1 MVRATQQWRRHS
13 FFRKSAL
20 GDAVKQLGLPE
31 GAQVTCA
38 HLVELKPRRDEDAIT
53 MQDVDEATTK
63 ALKEPSIKAL
73 VVVGD
78 NGGRVVVC
86 DGHLSTPSFL
96 PPFDSR
102 SLHVH
107 AVTRGSEKDVASV
120 GAVVAAVGSS
130 RDGSYLLRTFAV
142 SDDGAFAGGV
152 AELPLTKDAPASLA
166 LRSDGR
172 LCAIGLESGSVTLV
186 SVGASI
192 ACSEDDLSRNP
203 VAPGDKPRL
212 VDFADAAARRI
223 GRQLQTDKAD
233 QLLVVCGT
241 IKPPRSAPCVAL
253 AFASLSEETYLFV
266 GSQVRR
272 FAGDRVRR
280 GVLIHRV
287 SRRWRR
293 RDAVPASARRS

>member
-63 ALKEPSIKAL
+63 QLKEPSIKAL

-78 NGGRVVVC
+78 DGGRIVVC

-120 GAVVAAVGSS
+120 GAVVAAVGTS
-130 RDGSYLLRTFAV
+130 RD
-142 SDDGAFAGGV
+142 
-152 AELPLTKDAPASLA
+152 
-166 LRSDGR
+166 
-172 LCAIGLESGSVTLV
+172 
-186 SVGASI
+186 
-192 ACSEDDLSRNP
+192 LS
-203 VAPGDKPRL
+203 
-212 VDFADAAARRI
+212 
-223 GRQLQTDKAD
+223 
-233 QLLVVCGT
+233 
-241 IKPPRSAPCVAL
+241 
-253 AFASLSEETYLFV
+253 
-266 GSQVRR
+266 
-272 FAGDRVRR
+272 
-280 GVLIHRV
+280 LIHI
-287 SRRWRR
+287 
-293 RDAVPASARRS
+293 

>member
-13 FFRKSAL
+13 FFRKTAL
-20 GDAVKQLGLPE
+20 GDATKQLGLPE
-31 GAQVTCA
+31 GAHVTCA

-53 MQDVDEATTK
+53 MSDVDEATTK

-86 DGHLSTPSFL
+86 DGHLTSPSFL

-107 AVTRGSEKDVASV
+107 AVTRGSEKDVAQV

-152 AELPLTKDAPASLA
+152 AELPLSKDAPAS
-166 LRSDGR
+166 
-172 LCAIGLESGSVTLV
+172 
-186 SVGASI
+186 
-192 ACSEDDLSRNP
+192 
-203 VAPGDKPRL
+203 
-212 VDFADAAARRI
+212 
-223 GRQLQTDKAD
+223 
-233 QLLVVCGT
+233 
-241 IKPPRSAPCVAL
+241 
-253 AFASLSEETYLFV
+253 
-266 GSQVRR
+266 
-272 FAGDRVRR
+272 
-280 GVLIHRV
+280 
-287 SRRWRR
+287 
-293 RDAVPASARRS
+293 